1 MWTDA
6 STSTSVSATPARWR
20 VTPRRYH
27 GTVDETFATLGPDG
41 SVRARGGNVGP
52 PVHPALTTK
61 VVQFNDL
68 DALEEA
74 LRAHDVACVLAEP
87 ALTNIGIVLPD
98 DGFHDAL
105 RELPRARGTLLVID
119 ETHTF
124 SAGPGGFTAA
134 HGLEPDLLT
143 IGKAIGGGV
152 AAGAFGMTDGGRQR
166 ARPRRRGLRGRR
178 RRWRHA
184 RRQRALARR
193 CARHDGGGADGRRL
207 PTHDRPR
214 KALRR
219 RRRRN
224 RRRAPP
230 ALSDRL
236 S

>member
-52 PVHPALTTK
+52 PVDPMLTTK
-61 VVQFNDL
+61 VVELNDL
-68 DALEEA
+68 DALEQA
-74 LRAHDVACVLAEP
+74 LRPLDAACVLAEP

-152 AAGAFGMTDGGRQR
+152 AAGAFGMTDGV
-166 ARPRRRGLRGRR
+166 A
-178 RRWRHA
+178 A
-184 RRQRALARR
+184 SALAR
-193 CARHDGGGADGRRL
+193 DGADYEDVGGVGGTLAGNALSLAAVRVTMEEVLTDDAFRRMIGL
-207 PTHDRPR
+207 AKRFAAAVDETV
-214 KALRR
+214 AELRR
-219 RRRRN
+219 
-224 RRRAPP
+224 P
-230 ALSDRL
+230 
-236 S
+236 

>member
-152 AAGAFGMTDGGRQR
+152 AAGAFGMTDGV
-166 ARPRRRGLRGRR
+166 A
-178 RRWRHA
+178 A
-184 RRQRALARR
+184 SALACDGADYEDVGGVGGTLAGNALSLAAVRR
-193 CARHDGGGADGRRL
+193 HVGGGADGRRL

-224 RRRAPP
+224 
-230 ALSDRL
+230 
-236 S
+236 